1 MSQAI
6 LRRYTPPTCTLEIM
20 ANNSLLARWAGQ
32 PVVQK
37 LRFQLTLDDPK
48 LPKEEWITLRG
59 DRTQLEALHEAIST
73 HVQAFLEQSHSHL
86 KATEVP
92 ALEAPIATQP
102 ATRSD
107 TALAIGSSAP
117 LGLSLR
123 PKGLLKHD
131 LVLGSLATA
140 ETPSVVSLNALQL
153 FDLANALDDYAADLL
168 VLPELSRSRSAS
180 PAFLRWGQLA
190 ATGLIVVGLSAS
202 VAKLIDS
209 QKSTPSANQA
219 TGEQPLA
226 VQPPA
231 ATQSP
236 LPPIASNQKLPP
248 PPPLG
253 STLPGSPG
261 LPAFPSP
268 SPVTPLPKI
277 DGAKTDGATSSQP
290 TLTVPNPA
298 RTQTGNQIAMAP
310 QKSSPPTTARST
322 PPMPAPLAMKREL
335 ANAPSSQST
344 SLEGQAAAADRSRQ
358 SAPTETAFDTIPQIA
373 EARQYVQQRWSPP
386 QALTQTLEYTLF
398 VTANGTIQRIM
409 PLGQAAGDYASRT
422 GIPSVG
428 EPFVSAL
435 NNGRNAKIR
444 VVLSPDGT
452 VKTFLE
458 GYY

>member
-1 MSQAI
+1 
-6 LRRYTPPTCTLEIM
+6 M
-20 ANNSLLARWAGQ
+20 ANNSPLARWAGQ

-59 DRTQLEALHEAIST
+59 DRAQLEALHET
-73 HVQAFLEQSHSHL
+73 VTGYVQAFLEQSHSHL
-86 KATEVP
+86 KASGVSV
-92 ALEAPIATQP
+92 AEAPIATQS
-102 ATRSD
+102 ATRID
-107 TALAIGSSAP
+107 TALAGSSAP
-117 LGLSLR
+117 PGLSLR

-131 LVLGSLATA
+131 LALGTLATA
-140 ETPSVVSLNALQL
+140 ETPNVISLNALQL

-168 VLPELSRSRSAS
+168 VLPLTQSRQAS
-180 PAFLRWGQLA
+180 PAFVRWGQLA

-209 QKSTPSANQA
+209 QSPSPSANQA

-226 VQPPA
+226 GQPPT
-231 ATQSP
+231 ATQTP

-268 SPVTPLPKI
+268 SPITPLPKI
-277 DGAKTDGATSSQP
+277 GSAKTGGATSSQP
-290 TLTVPNPA
+290 TLTLPNPSQK
-298 RTQTGNQIAMAP
+298 QTGNQIAMAP
-310 QKSSPPTTARST
+310 QKSSPSTTARSA

-344 SLEGQAAAADRSRQ
+344 SLEGRAATADRSRQ
-358 SAPTETAFDTIPQIA
+358 SEPTETAFDTIPQVA
-373 EARQYVQQRWSPP
+373 EVRQYLQQRWSPP
-386 QALTQTLEYTLF
+386 QDLTQTLEYTLF
-398 VTANGTIQRIM
+398 VGAKGTIQRTV
-409 PLGQAAGDYASRT
+409 PLGQAAGDYVSRT
-422 GIPSVG
+422 GIPSAG
-428 EPFVSAL
+428 EPFVSASSS
-435 NNGRNAKIR
+435 GRNAKIR
-444 VVLSPDGT
+444 VVLSPDGS